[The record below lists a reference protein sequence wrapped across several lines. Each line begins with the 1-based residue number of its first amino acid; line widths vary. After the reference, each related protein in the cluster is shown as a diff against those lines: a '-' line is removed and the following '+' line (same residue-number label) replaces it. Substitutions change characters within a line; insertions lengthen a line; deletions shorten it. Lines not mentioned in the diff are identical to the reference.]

1 MRIKLKEILMQNF
14 KGIKDLKIV
23 FEGNMNIYGDNATG
37 KTSILDA
44 FLWCLFNKNSQ
55 NVTSFNVKPLLPDGS
70 ELHNQEYSV
79 ELVFEIND
87 DEKSFKKVLKENWSR
102 KRGSNETEFSGHT
115 TDYYINS
122 VPVQEK
128 LYKAEVAKLADE
140 EIFKMI
146 TNLYYFNQNLS
157 WQKRR
162 QILLELVGNVSDAD
176 VIASNKN
183 LKPLLAELEKK
194 TVDELLAIV
203 TNSKKKINDQLK
215 AIPIKIDELLKIDYS
230 EIDGLSI
237 NSINDR
243 LSNLEIKRDEL
254 IALKSNGDTA
264 NQLLQIE
271 NERLRIE
278 NEIARLRNFTSTKQI
293 KLDEIASEGRSL
305 KLKHQ
310 SATDHMNDLN
320 RSIDNAKKEIE
331 SLEKTINNYIE
342 KKEELYQ
349 QYDSEFAKEFVV
361 DNCSYCGQPLP
372 VHKAEELREKFNLT
386 KSNTIEKIVAD
397 GKSLN
402 VKMKEIEEKIADQE
416 AIIKNC
422 EKELDEVIEQ
432 AKVLKVQIDAKAEE
446 WKQVNAEP
454 ESNPNQA
461 KIDELD
467 TKLAELIMQKRDL
480 QTNTSFNRE
489 DELEGVRN
497 EITSLN
503 RKLAMFDLKKQND
516 LRIREL
522 SEEEQFLTEQYEKED
537 NLHKLCEEFIT
548 TKASLLEDKVNSQ
561 FEFVKFKLFE
571 TQINGGI
578 KEICEA
584 TVNGVPYSDLNHA
597 MQVNAGLDII
607 QALHKVYNVK
617 APVFIDNAESI
628 TQIKP
633 IDTQIIRLVVSEAD
647 KKLRFENAI

>member
-1 MRIKLKEILMQNF
+1 MRIELKQIVMHNF
-14 KGIKDLKIV
+14 KGVKDLTIN
-23 FEGNMNIYGDNATG
+23 FIGNMNIYGDNATG

-79 ELVFEIND
+79 ELVFEID
-87 DEKSFKKVLKENWSR
+87 GDEKSFKKVLKENWSR

-215 AIPIKIDELLKIDYS
+215 AIPIKIDELSKIDYS

-310 SATDHMNDLN
+310 SATDRMNDLN

-331 SLEKTINNYIE
+331 SLEKTIDSYIE
-342 KKEELYQ
+342 KKEELLQ
-349 QYDSEFAKEFVV
+349 QYYSEFDKEFVV

-372 VHKAEELREKFNLT
+372 DHKAEELREKFNLT
-386 KSNTIEKIVAD
+386 KSNTLEKIVAD

-402 VKMKEIEEKIADQE
+402 VKMKEIEEKIAVQE
-416 AIIKNC
+416 AIIKNS

-432 AKVLKVQIDAKAEE
+432 AKALKVQIDAKAEE
-446 WKQVNAEP
+446 WKRVNAEP

-489 DELEGVRN
+489 DELEAVRN

-578 KEICEA
+578 KEICDA

>member
-1 MRIKLKEILMQNF
+1 MRIELKQIVMHNF
-14 KGIKDLKIV
+14 KGIKDLTIN
-23 FEGNMNIYGDNATG
+23 FIGNMNIYGDNATG

-79 ELVFEIND
+79 ELVFEID
-87 DEKSFKKVLKENWSR
+87 GDEKSFKKVLKENWSR
-102 KRGSNETEFSGHT
+102 KRGSNETDFSGHT

-176 VIASNKN
+176 VIASNKT
-183 LKPLLAELEKK
+183 LKPLLPELEKK

-215 AIPIKIDELLKIDYS
+215 AIPIKIDELSKIDYS

-310 SATDHMNDLN
+310 SATDRMNDLN

-331 SLEKTINNYIE
+331 SLEETINIYIK

-349 QYDSEFAKEFVV
+349 EYDSEFAKEFVV

-372 VHKAEELREKFNLT
+372 AHKAEELLLMFNLT
-386 KSNTIEKIVAD
+386 KSNTLEKIVAD

-402 VKMKEIEEKIADQE
+402 IKMKEIEEKIADQE

-432 AKVLKVQIDAKAEE
+432 AKALKVQIDAKAEE
-446 WKQVNAEP
+446 WKRVNAEP

-489 DELEGVRN
+489 DELEAVRN

-561 FEFVKFKLFE
+561 FECVKFKLFE

-578 KEICEA
+578 KEICDA

-607 QALHKVYNVK
+607 QALHKVYNAK

>member
-1 MRIKLKEILMQNF
+1 MRIELKQIVMHNF
-14 KGIKDLKIV
+14 KGIKDLTIN
-23 FEGNMNIYGDNATG
+23 FIGNMNIYGDNATG

-79 ELVFEIND
+79 ELVFEID
-87 DEKSFKKVLKENWSR
+87 GDEKSFKKVLKENWSR

-176 VIASNKN
+176 VIASNKT
-183 LKPLLAELEKK
+183 LKPLLPELEKK

-215 AIPIKIDELLKIDYS
+215 AIPIKIDELSKIDYS

-310 SATDHMNDLN
+310 SATDRMNDLN

-331 SLEKTINNYIE
+331 SLEETINIYIK

-349 QYDSEFAKEFVV
+349 EYDSEFAKEFVV

-372 VHKAEELREKFNLT
+372 AHKAEELLLMFNLT
-386 KSNTIEKIVAD
+386 KSNTLEKIVAD

-402 VKMKEIEEKIADQE
+402 IKMKEIEEKIADQE

-432 AKVLKVQIDAKAEE
+432 AKALKVQIDAKAEE
-446 WKQVNAEP
+446 WKRVNAEP

-489 DELEGVRN
+489 DELEAVRN

-561 FEFVKFKLFE
+561 FECVKFKLFE

-578 KEICEA
+578 KEICDA

-607 QALHKVYNVK
+607 QALHKVYNAK

>member
-1 MRIKLKEILMQNF
+1 MRIELKQIVMHNF
-14 KGIKDLKIV
+14 KGIKDLTIN
-23 FEGNMNIYGDNATG
+23 FIGNMNIYGDNATG